1 MPKKSKETPA
11 VQSVLHLTGKGDAPD
26 TVAKYQPPSRKR
38 KKAEKAANNT
48 DTKSQR
54 NEKGQFVTG
63 NTAALIWTEE
73 KAMELAEALLDW
85 MKYDETNFLMKDF
98 LFEHDLYADIIT
110 SLCDRYPPFA
120 EHIARAKEIE
130 AHRIQKFAL
139 TNNLNSGMAQWILA
153 VNHKQH
159 NVQKQEITGSNG
171 TPLSTPT
178 IVLQP
183 VKAIPI
189 KAKEDDGK

>member
-1 MPKKSKETPA
+1 MPRKAKETAPA
-11 VQSVLHLTGKGDAPD
+11 VQSALHLTGKGEAPD
-26 TVAKYQPPSRKR
+26 TVAKYQPPKR
-38 KKAEKAANNT
+38 KKGKNS
-48 DTKSQR
+48 DVSQR
-54 NEKGQFVTG
+54 NEKGQFVVG
-63 NTAALIWTEE
+63 NTAALIWTED
-73 KAMELAEALLDW
+73 KAMELANALLDW

-139 TNNLNSGMAQWILA
+139 TNNLNSGMAQWVLA

-171 TPLSTPT
+171 APLSTPT

-183 VKAIPI
+183 VKAVPI
-189 KAKEDDGK
+189 KITSNDDDQ